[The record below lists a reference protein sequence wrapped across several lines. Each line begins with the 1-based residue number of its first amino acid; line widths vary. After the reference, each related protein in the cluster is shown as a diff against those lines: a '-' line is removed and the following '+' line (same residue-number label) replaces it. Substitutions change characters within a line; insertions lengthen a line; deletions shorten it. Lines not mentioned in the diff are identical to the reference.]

1 MKMRLIVF
9 LVLLIIGQFSDAQ
22 APSLYFNRI
31 TAQNGLSHNKVNCIL
46 QDQRGFIWMGTD
58 DGLNRYDG
66 RRFVVFRHEPANK
79 SSISGNIITDIAEDE
94 KGVLWIAT
102 ADGGLSKYD
111 YRLSPDKQFKQYRNI
126 PGDQNSIPV
135 NIINDLLQDSYG
147 HLWLATGGY
156 SVLRFNKSTERFE
169 KPDPNSRRTALK
181 MCLDSKGMLWVGAQG
196 GSILKI
202 NTKTL
207 AYEIDPRYL
216 NLYSGLPHA
225 TVTALYKDSNDHI
238 WFGSWDNVLYRYN
251 AVTQREEVFNQSSS
265 ASFPVDEA
273 TSFSEDNEK
282 RLWIGGRY
290 AGLTIYDRDQNQ
302 FFNYRYDP
310 SKEGSIAD
318 DQVNCIFRCRNGMFW
333 IGTNKGVSVYNPLQH
348 YFVQT
353 FLPATDKKITIYD
366 FFKEKN
372 GDLWIGTSNGIY
384 IQKNGEKNF
393 IHRPLSYKGESLSV
407 TKFFS
412 DSKGN
417 FYLGTNYSLF
427 IYDKS
432 TDRISLLPGTEKDP
446 VIGKII
452 DSRVVSITEAIIE
465 GNPVLLVSPY
475 GHFLAY
481 YDYGS
486 KTWVSRMD
494 TVKKIIQQFNLKDNL
509 IRKFYRSRNDQLW
522 LATGKMGLAEWTN
535 NSLPKL
541 NFLANNPAV
550 AGTISNDNVYDI
562 IEDAKN
568 NLWVST
574 YGGGLNYFDTRSKK
588 FEHIGATNNLLEGI
602 QIDDKEQIWMISN
615 GNLHKYNPH
624 TKSYNSFSLP
634 DLEKSGGVR
643 GNIFKDS
650 LGFMYAAGLNYFIR
664 FKPEA
669 IDDRASQPKIYLTD
683 FKIFN
688 TSYSQLLSQS
698 QIPLRYKQ
706 NYFTIEFAAPEF
718 KTGQVQYSYMLEG
731 WDKDWIEAG
740 DRNFANYSNLDGGNY
755 TFKVR
760 AANKK
765 GNWGNEVASLAIR
778 IVPPF
783 RKTPLFFILCGA
795 VVALIIYLMYRYRI
809 KELLKRQAIRN
820 RIAQDLHDSVG
831 STLSSISVYSQV
843 AKIQYERGNN
853 AELKHVLDR
862 IGVTSTDMISEMNDI
877 VWALNPQN
885 DNMEK
890 IVQRMESFAKP
901 LLKTKNISCDF
912 NYDPA
917 VLHLNLS
924 MEKRKNFYLI
934 FKEAINNVLKYSNC
948 KNLGISIQ
956 LVNQQIE
963 LLVKDDGHGFDK
975 EQLKTIAARSMSGNG
990 LNNMKRRAEEMD
1002 GSCDIQSEIGK
1013 GTTVHLR
1020 FPIT

>member
-9 LVLLIIGQFSDAQ
+9 FVLLIIGQFFDAQ

-169 KPDPNSRRTALK
+169 KLDPNSRKTALK

-465 GNPVLLVSPY
+465 GNPVLLISPY

-795 VVALIIYLMYRYRI
+795 VVALIIYFMYRYRI

>member
-1 MKMRLIVF
+1 MRKRWVISF
-9 LVLLIIGQFSDAQ
+9 VLFITGQFAVAQ
-22 APSLYFNRI
+22 APSLYFSRI
-31 TAQNGLSHNKVNCIL
+31 TTQNGLSHNKVNCIL

-66 RRFVVFRHEPANK
+66 RRFVVFRHDPGNHA
-79 SSISGNIITDIAEDE
+79 SISGNIITDLVEDE

-102 ADGGLSKYD
+102 SDGGLSKYD
-111 YRLSPDKQFKQYRNI
+111 HRLSPAKQFKQYRNI
-126 PGDQNSIPV
+126 PGDPASIPV
-135 NIINDLLQDSYG
+135 NIVNDLLQDNYG

-156 SVLRFNKSTERFE
+156 SVLRFNKSTEKFE
-169 KPDPNSRRTALK
+169 KPDPTSRRTALK
-181 MCLDSKGMLWVGAQG
+181 MCLDSKGVLWVGAQG
-196 GSILKI
+196 GSILKV
-202 NTKTL
+202 NSKTL
-207 AYEIDPRYL
+207 AYETDPRYS

-251 AVTQREEVFNQSSS
+251 AVTQSEEVFNQSTT
-265 ASFPVDEA
+265 ASFPVEEA
-273 TSFSEDNEK
+273 TSFSEDNED
-282 RLWIGGRY
+282 RLWIGGKY
-290 AGLTIYDRDQNQ
+290 GGLTIYDKSQNQ
-302 FFNYRYDP
+302 FFNYRYDA
-310 SKEGSIAD
+310 SREGTVAD

-333 IGTNKGVSVYNPLQH
+333 IGTNKGVSVYNPLQQ

-353 FLPATDKKITIYD
+353 FLPATGKKITIYD
-366 FFKEKN
+366 FYEEKN
-372 GDLWIGTSNGIY
+372 GDLWIGTSDGIY
-384 IQKNGEKNF
+384 IQKKGEKHF
-393 IHRPLSYKGESLSV
+393 LHQPLSYKGEQLSV

-417 FYLGTNYSLF
+417 FYVGTNFSLF
-427 IYDKS
+427 IYDKK
-432 TDRISLLPGTEKDP
+432 TNRISLLPGTEQDP
-446 VIGKII
+446 VMKKII
-452 DSRVVSITEAIIE
+452 DSRVVSMIEANIE
-465 GNPVLLVSPY
+465 GHPVLLVSPY
-475 GHFLAY
+475 GHFITY
-481 YDYGS
+481 YDFS
-486 KTWVSRMD
+486 IKTWISRTD

-509 IRKFYRSRNDQLW
+509 IRKFYRSKANQLW
-522 LATGKMGLAEWTN
+522 LATGKMGLAEWTSH
-535 NSLPKL
+535 SLPKL
-541 NFLANNPAV
+541 NFRTNNPAE
-550 AGTISNDNVYDI
+550 AGTISNDNVFDI

-568 NLWVST
+568 NLWIST
-574 YGGGLNYFDTRSKK
+574 YGGGLNYFDIKSKK

-602 QIDDKEQIWMISN
+602 QVDSKEQVWMISN
-615 GNLHKYNPH
+615 GNLHKYNPQ
-624 TKSYNSFSLP
+624 TKSHSSFSLP
-634 DLEKSGGVR
+634 DLDKSGGVR

-650 LGFMYAAGLNYFIR
+650 RGFMYAAGLNYFIR

-669 IDDRASQPKIYLTD
+669 IDDRTSQPKIFFTD

-688 TSYSQLLSQS
+688 TSYNQLLSQS

-760 AANKK
+760 ATNKK
-765 GNWGNEVASLAIR
+765 GNWGKEFTSIAIR

-795 VVALIIYLMYRYRI
+795 VVALIIYFIYRYRI

-901 LLKTKNISCDF
+901 LLKTKNVAFNF

-948 KNLGISIQ
+948 KNLDISVR
-956 LVNQQIE
+956 LLNQQIE
-963 LLVKDDGHGFDK
+963 FTVRDDGQGFDK
-975 EQLKTIAARSMSGNG
+975 EQLKTLAARSMSGNG
-990 LNNMKRRAEEMD
+990 LNNMKRRAEEM
-1002 GSCDIQSEIGK
+1002 GGECDIKSQVGK

>member
-1 MKMRLIVF
+1 MKIRSALFFIF
-9 LVLLIIGQFSDAQ
+9 LIIAQFAIAQ

-31 TAQNGLSHNKVNCIL
+31 TTQNGLSHNKVNCVL

-66 RRFVVFRHEPANK
+66 RRFVVFRHEPGNK
-79 SSISGNIITDIAEDE
+79 ASISGNIITDIVEDE

-102 ADGGLSKYD
+102 SDGGLSKYD
-111 YRLSPDKQFKQYRNI
+111 YRLSSDKQFKQYRNI
-126 PGDQNSIPV
+126 PGDQTSIPV
-135 NIINDLLQDSYG
+135 NIINDLLPDSYG

-169 KPDPNSRRTALK
+169 KPDPTSRRTALR
-181 MCLDSKGMLWVGAQG
+181 MCLDPKGVLWVGGQG
-196 GSILKI
+196 GSILKV

-207 AYEIDPRYL
+207 AVETDPRYT

-225 TVTALYKDSNDHI
+225 TVTALYKDSRNDI

-251 AVTQREEVFNQSSS
+251 AATQSEEVFNQKTR
-265 ASFPVDEA
+265 ASFPAEEA
-273 TSFSEDNEK
+273 TSFSEDNEE

-290 AGLTIYDRDQNQ
+290 AGLTIYDKNQNQ

-310 SKEGSIAD
+310 AKEGSIGD

-333 IGTNKGVSVYNPLQH
+333 IGTNKGVSVYNPLQQ

-353 FLPATDKKITIYD
+353 FLPATGKKTTIYD
-366 FFKEKN
+366 FFEEKN
-372 GDLWIGTSNGIY
+372 GDLWIATSNGIY
-384 IQKNGEKNF
+384 IQKQDAHNF
-393 IHRPLSYKGESLSV
+393 LHLPLSYKGEQLSV
-407 TKFFS
+407 TKFFA
-412 DSKGN
+412 DAKGN
-417 FYLGTNYSLF
+417 FYIGTNYSLF
-427 IYDKS
+427 TYDKK
-432 TDRISLLPGTEKDP
+432 TNRISILPGTEKDP

-452 DSRVVSITEAIIE
+452 DSRVVSIAEATIE
-465 GNPVLLVSPY
+465 GKAVLLVSPY
-475 GHFLAY
+475 GHFLTY
-481 YDYGS
+481 YDFNS

-494 TVKKIIQQFNLKDNL
+494 TVKRIIQRFNLKDNL

-522 LATGKMGLAEWTN
+522 LATGKMGLAEWLTN
-535 NSLPKL
+535 SSPRL
-541 NFLANNPAV
+541 NFRSNNPAE

-562 IEDAKN
+562 IEDAKT
-568 NLWVST
+568 NLWIST
-574 YGGGLNYFDTRSKK
+574 YGGGLNYFDTKSKK
-588 FEHIGATNNLLEGI
+588 FDHIGATNNLLEGI
-602 QIDDKEQIWMISN
+602 HIDSKEHVWMISN
-615 GNLHKYNPH
+615 GNLHKYNPQTGSH
-624 TKSYNSFSLP
+624 TSFSLP

-650 LGFMYAAGLNYFIR
+650 RGFMYAAGLNYFIR

-669 IDDRASQPKIYLTD
+669 IDDRAGQPKVFLTD

-688 TSYSQLLSQS
+688 KSFNHLLSQS

-731 WDKDWIEAG
+731 WDKDWVEAG
-740 DRNFANYSNLDGGNY
+740 DRNFANYSNLDGGDY

-760 AANKK
+760 ATNRK
-765 GNWGNEVASLAIR
+765 GNWGKEVASMPIT

-783 RKTPLFFILCGA
+783 RKTPLFYILCA
-795 VVALIIYLMYRYRI
+795 SAAALIIYLLYRYRI

-853 AELKHVLDR
+853 SELKHVLDR

-901 LLKTKNISCDF
+901 LLKTKDISCDF

-917 VLHLNLS
+917 VLQLNLS

-948 KNLGISIQ
+948 KRLEISIR
-956 LVNQQIE
+956 LLSQQIE
-963 LLVKDDGHGFDK
+963 LTVNDDGQGFDQS
-975 EQLKTIAARSMSGNG
+975 QLKTFAARSMSGNG
-990 LNNMKRRAEEMD
+990 LNNMKRRAGEM
-1002 GSCDIQSEIGK
+1002 GGTCEIQSEPGK
-1013 GTTVHLR
+1013 GTIVQLQ

>member
-1 MKMRLIVF
+1 MKIRSTIF
-9 LVLLIIGQFSDAQ
+9 FIFFIISQFATAQ

-31 TAQNGLSHNKVNCIL
+31 TTQNGLSHNKVNCVL

-66 RRFVVFRHEPANK
+66 RRFVVFRHEPGNK
-79 SSISGNIITDIAEDE
+79 ASISGNIITDLVEDE

-102 ADGGLSKYD
+102 SDGGLSKYD
-111 YRLSPDKQFKQYRNI
+111 YRLSSDKQFKQYRNI
-126 PGDQNSIPV
+126 PGDQTSIPV
-135 NIINDLLQDSYG
+135 NIVNDLLPDNYG
-147 HLWLATGGY
+147 NLWLATGGH

-181 MCLDSKGMLWVGAQG
+181 MCLDSKGVLWVGGQG
-196 GSILKI
+196 GSILKV

-207 AYEIDPRYL
+207 AYETDPRYS

-225 TVTALYKDSNDHI
+225 TVTALYRDSNNHI

-251 AVTQREEVFNQSSS
+251 AATQSEEVFNQSTP
-265 ASFPVDEA
+265 ASFPVEEA
-273 TSFSEDNEK
+273 TSFSEDNEE

-290 AGLTIYDRDQNQ
+290 AGLTIYDKNQNQ

-310 SKEGSIAD
+310 AREGSIAD

-333 IGTNKGVSVYNPLQH
+333 IGTNKGVSVYNPLQQ

-353 FLPATDKKITIYD
+353 FLPAAGKKTTIYD
-366 FFKEKN
+366 FYEEEN
-372 GDLWIGTSNGIY
+372 GDLWIATGNGIY
-384 IQKNGEKNF
+384 IQKKDEQKF
-393 IHRPLSYKGESLSV
+393 LHLPLSYKGEQLSI

-417 FYLGTNYSLF
+417 FYIGTNYSLF
-427 IYDKS
+427 LYDRK
-432 TDRISLLPGTEKDP
+432 TNRISMLPGTEEDP

-452 DSRVVSITEAIIE
+452 DSRVVSITEATIE
-465 GNPVLLVSPY
+465 GKPVLLVSPY
-475 GHFLAY
+475 GHFLTY
-481 YDYGS
+481 YDFES
-486 KTWVSRMD
+486 KIWVSRMD
-494 TVKKIIQQFNLKDNL
+494 TVKRIIQQFNLRDNL
-509 IRKFYRSRNDQLW
+509 IRKFYRGRNDQLW
-522 LATGKMGLAEWTN
+522 LATGKMGLAEWTT
-535 NSLPKL
+535 NSSPRLD
-541 NFLANNPAV
+541 FRANNPAE

-562 IEDAKN
+562 IEDSKN

-574 YGGGLNYFDTRSKK
+574 YGGGLNYFDTKSKK
-588 FEHIGATNNLLEGI
+588 FDHIGATNNLLEGI
-602 QIDDKEQIWMISN
+602 HIDSKEQVWMISN
-615 GNLHKYNPH
+615 GNLHKYNPQ
-624 TKSYNSFSLP
+624 TKSYSSFSLP
-634 DLEKSGGVR
+634 DLEKSGGVK

-650 LGFMYAAGLNYFIR
+650 RGFMYAAGLNYFIR

-669 IDDRASQPKIYLTD
+669 IDDRAAQPKIFFTD

-688 TSYSQLLSQS
+688 KSYNHLLAQS

-740 DRNFANYSNLDGGNY
+740 DRNFANYSNLDGGDY

-760 AANKK
+760 ATNKK
-765 GNWGNEVASLAIR
+765 GNWGKEVASMPIR

-783 RKTPLFFILCGA
+783 RKTPLFYILCA
-795 VVALIIYLMYRYRI
+795 SAAALIFYLLYRYRI
-809 KELLKRQAIRN
+809 NELLKRQAIRN

-853 AELKHVLDR
+853 SELKHVLDR

-885 DNMEK
+885 DNMDK

-948 KNLGISIQ
+948 RNLEISIQ
-956 LVNQQIE
+956 LLNQQID
-963 LLVKDDGHGFDK
+963 LRVKDDGQGFDK
-975 EQLKTIAARSMSGNG
+975 DQLKTLAARSMSGNG
-990 LNNMKRRAEEMD
+990 LNNMKRRAEEM
-1002 GSCDIQSEIGK
+1002 GGTCDIQSQPGK
-1013 GTTVHLR
+1013 GTIVHLR

>member
-1 MKMRLIVF
+1 MKIRSTIF
-9 LVLLIIGQFSDAQ
+9 FIFFIISQFATAQ

-31 TAQNGLSHNKVNCIL
+31 TTQNGLSHNKVNCVL

-66 RRFVVFRHEPANK
+66 RRFVVFRHEPGNK
-79 SSISGNIITDIAEDE
+79 ASISGNIITDLVEDE
-94 KGVLWIAT
+94 KGGLWIAT
-102 ADGGLSKYD
+102 SDGGLSKYD
-111 YRLSPDKQFKQYRNI
+111 YRLSSDKQFKQYRNI
-126 PGDQNSIPV
+126 PGDQTSIPV
-135 NIINDLLQDSYG
+135 NIVNDLLPDNYG
-147 HLWLATGGY
+147 NLWLATGGH

-181 MCLDSKGMLWVGAQG
+181 MCLDAKGVLWVGGQG
-196 GSILKI
+196 GSILKV

-207 AYEIDPRYL
+207 AFETDPRYS

-225 TVTALYKDSNDHI
+225 TVTALYRDSNNHI

-251 AVTQREEVFNQSSS
+251 AATQSEEVFNQSTP
-265 ASFPVDEA
+265 ASFPVEEA
-273 TSFSEDNEK
+273 TSFSEDNEE

-290 AGLTIYDRDQNQ
+290 AGLTIYDKNQNQ

-310 SKEGSIAD
+310 AREGSIAD

-333 IGTNKGVSVYNPLQH
+333 IGTNKGVSVYNPLQQ

-353 FLPATDKKITIYD
+353 FLPAAGKKTTIYD
-366 FFKEKN
+366 FYEEEN
-372 GDLWIGTSNGIY
+372 GDLWIATGNGIY
-384 IQKNGEKNF
+384 IQKKDEQKF
-393 IHRPLSYKGESLSV
+393 LHLPLSYKGEQLSI

-417 FYLGTNYSLF
+417 FYIGTNYSLF
-427 IYDKS
+427 LYDRK
-432 TDRISLLPGTEKDP
+432 TNRISMLPGTEEDP

-465 GNPVLLVSPY
+465 GKPVLLVSPY
-475 GHFLAY
+475 GHFLTY
-481 YDYGS
+481 YDFES
-486 KTWVSRMD
+486 KIWVSRMD
-494 TVKKIIQQFNLKDNL
+494 TVKRIIQQFNLRDNL

-522 LATGKMGLAEWTN
+522 LATGKMGLAEWTT
-535 NSLPKL
+535 NSSPRLD
-541 NFLANNPAV
+541 FRANNPAEE
-550 AGTISNDNVYDI
+550 GTISNDNVYDI
-562 IEDAKN
+562 IEDSKN

-574 YGGGLNYFDTRSKK
+574 YGGGLNYFDTKSKK
-588 FEHIGATNNLLEGI
+588 FDHIGATNNLLEGI
-602 QIDDKEQIWMISN
+602 HIDSKEQVWMISN
-615 GNLHKYNPH
+615 GNLHKYNPQ
-624 TKSYNSFSLP
+624 TKSYSSFSLP
-634 DLEKSGGVR
+634 DLEKSGGVK

-650 LGFMYAAGLNYFIR
+650 RGFMYAAGLNYFIR

-669 IDDRASQPKIYLTD
+669 IDDRAAQPKIFFTD

-688 TSYSQLLSQS
+688 KSYNHLLAQS

-740 DRNFANYSNLDGGNY
+740 DRNFANYSNLDGGDY

-760 AANKK
+760 ATNKK
-765 GNWGNEVASLAIR
+765 GNWGKEVASMPIR

-783 RKTPLFFILCGA
+783 RKTPLFYILCA
-795 VVALIIYLMYRYRI
+795 SAAALIFYLLYRYRI
-809 KELLKRQAIRN
+809 NELLKRQAIRN

-853 AELKHVLDR
+853 SELKHVLDR

-885 DNMEK
+885 DNMDK

-948 KNLGISIQ
+948 RNLEISIQ
-956 LVNQQIE
+956 LLNQQID
-963 LLVKDDGHGFDK
+963 LRVKDDGQGFDK
-975 EQLKTIAARSMSGNG
+975 DQLKTLAARSMSGNG
-990 LNNMKRRAEEMD
+990 LNNMKRRAEEM
-1002 GSCDIQSEIGK
+1002 GGTCDIQSQPGK
-1013 GTTVHLR
+1013 GTIVHLR

>member
-1 MKMRLIVF
+1 MKIRSAIF
-9 LVLLIIGQFSDAQ
+9 FIFCSIGQFAVAQ
-22 APSLYFNRI
+22 APSLYFNRVTI
-31 TAQNGLSHNKVNCIL
+31 QNGLSHNKVNCIL

-66 RRFVVFRHEPANK
+66 RRFVVFRHEPGNK
-79 SSISGNIITDIAEDE
+79 ASISGNIITDIVEDE
-94 KGVLWIAT
+94 KGVLWIST
-102 ADGGLSKYD
+102 SDGGLSKYD
-111 YRLSPDKQFKQYRNI
+111 YRLSSDQQFKQYRNI
-126 PGDQNSIPV
+126 PGDPTSIPV
-135 NIINDLLQDSYG
+135 NIINDLLPDRYG

-169 KPDPNSRRTALK
+169 RPDPGSRRTALK
-181 MCLDSKGMLWVGAQG
+181 MCLDSNGVLWVGGQG
-196 GSILKI
+196 GSILKV

-207 AYEIDPRYL
+207 ASETDPRYT

-225 TVTALYKDSNDHI
+225 TVTALYKDSNNDI
-238 WFGSWDNVLYRYN
+238 WFGSWDNVLYRYS
-251 AVTQREEVFNQSSS
+251 AATQSEEVFDQSTP
-265 ASFPVDEA
+265 AAFPVEEA
-273 TSFSEDNEK
+273 TSFSEDNEA

-290 AGLTIYDRDQNQ
+290 AGLTIYDKNQNQ

-310 SKEGSIAD
+310 AREGSIAD

-333 IGTNKGVSVYNPLQH
+333 IGTNKGVSVYNPLQQ

-353 FLPATDKKITIYD
+353 FLPATGKKITIYD
-366 FFKEKN
+366 FYEEKN
-372 GDLWIGTSNGIY
+372 GDLWIATTNGIY
-384 IQKNGEKNF
+384 IQKKDEHNF
-393 IHRPLSYKGESLSV
+393 LHLPLSYKGERLSV

-417 FYLGTNYSLF
+417 FYIGTNYSLF
-427 IYDKS
+427 LYDKK
-432 TDRISLLPGTEKDP
+432 TNRISMLPGTEKDP

-452 DSRVVSITEAIIE
+452 DSRVVSITEATIE
-465 GNPVLLVSPY
+465 GKPVLLVSPY
-475 GHFLAY
+475 GHFLTY
-481 YDYGS
+481 YDFDS

-494 TVKKIIQQFNLKDNL
+494 TVKKIIQRFNLKDNL
-509 IRKFYRSRNDQLW
+509 IRKFYRTRSDQLW
-522 LATGKMGLAEWTN
+522 LATGKMGLAEWTT
-535 NSLPKL
+535 NSSPTL
-541 NFLANNPAV
+541 NFRANNPAE

-574 YGGGLNYFDTRSKK
+574 YGGGLNYFDTKSKK
-588 FEHIGATNNLLEGI
+588 FDHIGATNNLLEGI
-602 QIDDKEQIWMISN
+602 HIDSKEQVWMIIN
-615 GNLHKYNPH
+615 GNLHKYNPQ
-624 TKSYNSFSLP
+624 TGSYSSFSLP
-634 DLEKSGGVR
+634 DLEKSGGVK

-650 LGFMYAAGLNYFIR
+650 GGFMYAAGLNYFIR

-669 IDDRASQPKIYLTD
+669 IDDRAGQPSVFLTD

-688 TSYSQLLSQS
+688 KSFNHLLSQS
-698 QIPLRYKQ
+698 QIALRYKQ

-731 WDKDWIEAG
+731 WDNDWIEAG
-740 DRNFANYSNLDGGNY
+740 DRSFANYSNLDGGHY

-760 AANKK
+760 ATNKK
-765 GNWGNEVASLAIR
+765 GNWGKEVAAMPIR

-783 RKTPLFFILCGA
+783 RKTPLFYILCA
-795 VVALIIYLMYRYRI
+795 SAAALIIYLLYRYRI

-853 AELKHVLDR
+853 SELKHVLER

-912 NYDPA
+912 NYNPG

-948 KNLGISIQ
+948 KNLEISIQ
-956 LVNQQIE
+956 LLNQQIK
-963 LLVKDDGHGFDK
+963 LIVKDDGQGFDK
-975 EQLKTIAARSMSGNG
+975 DQLKTLAARSMSGNG
-990 LNNMKRRAEEMD
+990 LNNMKRRAEEM
-1002 GSCDIQSEIGK
+1002 GGTGDIQSEPGK
-1013 GTTVHLR
+1013 GTIVQLQ

>member
-1 MKMRLIVF
+1 MRIRSAIF
-9 LVLLIIGQFSDAQ
+9 FIFLIIGQFAIAQ

-31 TAQNGLSHNKVNCIL
+31 TTHNGLSHNKVNCVL

-66 RRFVVFRHEPANK
+66 RRFVVFRHEPGNK
-79 SSISGNIITDIAEDE
+79 TSISGNIITDIVEDE

-102 ADGGLSKYD
+102 SDGGLSKYD
-111 YRLSPDKQFKQYRNI
+111 YRLSSDKQFKQYRNI
-126 PGDQNSIPV
+126 PGDQTSIPV
-135 NIINDLLQDSYG
+135 NIINDLLPDNYG
-147 HLWLATGGY
+147 HLWLATGGH

-169 KPDPNSRRTALK
+169 KPDPNSRRTTLK
-181 MCLDSKGMLWVGAQG
+181 MCLDAKGILWVGGQG
-196 GSILKI
+196 GSILKV

-207 AYEIDPRYL
+207 AYETDPRYS

-225 TVTALYKDSNDHI
+225 TVTALYKDSNNHI

-251 AVTQREEVFNQSSS
+251 AATQTEEVFNQSTP
-265 ASFPVDEA
+265 ASFPVEEA
-273 TSFSEDNEK
+273 TSFSEDNEE

-290 AGLTIYDRDQNQ
+290 AGLTIYDKNQNQ

-310 SKEGSIAD
+310 AREGSIAD

-333 IGTNKGVSVYNPLQH
+333 IGTNKGVSVYNPLQQ

-353 FLPATDKKITIYD
+353 FLPAAGKKTTIYD
-366 FFKEKN
+366 FYEEKN
-372 GDLWIGTSNGIY
+372 GDLWIATSNGIY
-384 IQKNGEKNF
+384 IQKKDKQNFLHLPLTYNGEQ
-393 IHRPLSYKGESLSV
+393 LAV

-417 FYLGTNYSLF
+417 FYIGTNYSLF
-427 IYDKS
+427 LYDKK
-432 TDRISLLPGTEKDP
+432 TNRISMLPGTEKDP

-452 DSRVVSITEAIIE
+452 DSRVVSIAEATID
-465 GNPVLLVSPY
+465 GKPVLLVSPY
-475 GHFLAY
+475 GHFLTY
-481 YDYGS
+481 YDFES

-494 TVKKIIQQFNLKDNL
+494 TIKRIIQQFNLKDNL

-522 LATGKMGLAEWTN
+522 LATGKMGLAEWTT
-535 NSLPKL
+535 NSSPRL
-541 NFLANNPAV
+541 NFRANNPAE
-550 AGTISNDNVYDI
+550 AGTISNDNVYDV

-574 YGGGLNYFDTRSKK
+574 YGGGLNYFDTKSKK
-588 FEHIGATNNLLEGI
+588 FDHIGATNNLLEGI
-602 QIDDKEQIWMISN
+602 HIDSKEQVWMISN
-615 GNLHKYNPH
+615 GNLHKYNPQ
-624 TKSYNSFSLP
+624 TGSYSSFSLP
-634 DLEKSGGVR
+634 DLEKSGGVK

-650 LGFMYAAGLNYFIR
+650 HGFMYAAGLNYFIR

-669 IDDRASQPKIYLTD
+669 IDDRAAQPRIFLTD

-688 TSYSQLLSQS
+688 KSYNHLLSQS

-740 DRNFANYSNLDGGNY
+740 DRNFANYSNLDGGDY
-755 TFKVR
+755 TFRVR
-760 AANKK
+760 ATNKK
-765 GNWGNEVASLAIR
+765 GSWGKEVASMPIR

-783 RKTPLFFILCGA
+783 RKTPLFYILCASAAG
-795 VVALIIYLMYRYRI
+795 LIIYFLYRYRI

-853 AELKHVLDR
+853 SELKHVLER

-901 LLKTKNISCDF
+901 LLKTKNISCEF

-948 KNLGISIQ
+948 RNLEISIH
-956 LVNQQIE
+956 LLNQQIG
-963 LLVKDDGHGFDK
+963 LIVKDDGQGFDK
-975 EQLKTIAARSMSGNG
+975 DQLKTLAARSMSGNG
-990 LNNMKRRAEEMD
+990 LNNMKRRAEEM
-1002 GSCDIQSEIGK
+1002 GGTCDIQSEPGN
-1013 GTTVHLR
+1013 GTIVQLQ

>member
-1 MKMRLIVF
+1 MKMRW
-9 LVLLIIGQFSDAQ
+9 LLFFILFVISKFTDAQ
-22 APSLYFNRI
+22 APSLYFSHI
-31 TAQNGLSHNKVNCIL
+31 TTQNGLSHNKVNCIL
-46 QDQRGFIWMGTD
+46 QDKRGFIWIGTD

-66 RRFVVFRHEPANK
+66 RRFVVFRHEPGNNA
-79 SSISGNIITDIAEDE
+79 SISGNIITDILED
-94 KGVLWIAT
+94 KDGVIWIAT
-102 ADGGLSKYD
+102 SDGGLSKYD
-111 YRLSPDKQFKQYRNI
+111 HRLSPDKQFKRYRNI
-126 PGDQNSIPV
+126 PGNASSIPV
-135 NIINDLLQDSYG
+135 NIIHDLLEDSYG

-156 SVLRFNKSTERFE
+156 AVLRFNKGTERFE
-169 KPDPNSRRTALK
+169 PLDPTSRRTALK

-196 GSILKI
+196 GGILKAD
-202 NTKTL
+202 TRTL
-207 AYEIDPRYL
+207 AFETDPRYS
-216 NLYSGLPHA
+216 NLYSGMPHA

-251 AVTQREEVFNQSSS
+251 AVTQNEEVFNQKTP
-265 ASFPVDEA
+265 ASFPVEEA
-273 TSFSEDNEK
+273 TSFSEDNNG

-290 AGLTIYDRDQNQ
+290 AGLTLYDANQHQ

-310 SKEGSIAD
+310 SREGSIAD

-333 IGTNKGVSVYNPLQH
+333 IGTNKGVSVYNPLQQ

-353 FLPATDKKITIYD
+353 FLPPTGQKITIYD
-366 FFKEKN
+366 FHEDNN
-372 GDLWIGTSNGIY
+372 GDLWLATSNGIY
-384 IQKNGEKNF
+384 LQQKTTQNF
-393 IHRPLSYKGESLSV
+393 LHYPLSYKGETLSV

-417 FYLGTNYSLF
+417 FYIGTNYSLF
-427 IYDKS
+427 NFDKNS
-432 TDRISLLPGTEKDP
+432 KKISLLPGTEKDA
-446 VIGKII
+446 VMKKII
-452 DSRVVSITEAIIE
+452 DSRVVSIAETTIE

-475 GHFLAY
+475 GHFLTY
-481 YDYGS
+481 YDLAE
-486 KTWVSRMD
+486 KKWISRMD
-494 TVKKIIQQFNLKDNL
+494 TTKKIIQQFNLKDNL

-522 LATGKMGLAEWTN
+522 FATGKMGLAEWTT
-535 NSLPKL
+535 NSLPEL
-541 NFLANNPAV
+541 NYRANNPAE
-550 AGTISNDNVYDI
+550 AGTISNDNVFDI

-574 YGGGLNYFDTRSKK
+574 YGGGLNYYDIPSKK
-588 FEHIGATNNLLEGI
+588 FEHISATNNLLEGI
-602 QIDDKEQIWMISN
+602 QTDSRDHVWMISN
-615 GNLHKYNPH
+615 GNLHIYNPQ
-624 TKSYNSFSLP
+624 TKSYSSFSLP
-634 DLEKSGGVR
+634 DREKSGGVK

-650 LGFMYAAGLNYFIR
+650 RGFMYVAGLNYFIR

-669 IDDRASQPKIYLTD
+669 IDDRASQPKIFFTD

-688 TSYSQLLSQS
+688 ASYNQLLSQS
-698 QIPLRYKQ
+698 KIPLRYKQ

-718 KTGQVQYSYMLEG
+718 KTGQVQFSYMLEG

-760 AANKK
+760 ATNKK
-765 GNWGNEVASLAIR
+765 GNWGNEVASIAIQ
-778 IVPPF
+778 IIPPF
-783 RKTPLFFILCGA
+783 RKTPLFFILCA
-795 VVALIIYLMYRYRI
+795 VAVALIIYFIYRYRI

-862 IGVTSTDMISEMNDI
+862 IGITSTDMISEMNDI

-890 IVQRMESFAKP
+890 ILQRMESFAKP
-901 LLKTKNISCDF
+901 LLKTKNIAFNF

-917 VLHLNLS
+917 VLQLNLS
-924 MEKRKNFYLI
+924 MENRKNFYLI
-934 FKEAINNVLKYSNC
+934 FKEAVNNVLKYSNC
-948 KNLGISIQ
+948 QHLEISIK
-956 LVNQQIE
+956 LIGQQIE
-963 LLVKDDGHGFDK
+963 LVVRDDGQGFDK
-975 EQLKTIAARSMSGNG
+975 EQLKTLAARSMSGNG
-990 LNNMKRRAEEMD
+990 LNNMRRRAEEME
-1002 GSCDIQSEIGK
+1002 GECTIESFVGK
-1013 GTTVHLR
+1013 GTRVCLR